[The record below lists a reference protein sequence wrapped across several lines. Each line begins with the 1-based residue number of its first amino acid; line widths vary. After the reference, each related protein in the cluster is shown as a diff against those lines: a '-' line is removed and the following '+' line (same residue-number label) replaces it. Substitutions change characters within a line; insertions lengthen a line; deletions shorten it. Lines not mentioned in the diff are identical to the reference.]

1 MRSYKHLLLFGAVGA
16 FAGNSV
22 RADLVTDWN
31 TQLLTVIKG
40 VTGEPSTNPP
50 KASYNLAVMQ
60 TAIYDA
66 VNGINRSYQPYLVN
80 ALAPAGASAEAAVN
94 QAAYQVLNQLY
105 PAASF
110 PSINASFTSFYNAKM
125 ATIPAGAGK
134 TDGQIWGAGV
144 ASQIFA
150 SRVGDG
156 STTPGVY
163 SVPAAPGVWI
173 PTPAAFASPLLP
185 AWGDVKPFGVPSVA
199 PFVPSAPPALDSAAY
214 ALSYNQVKDLGSA
227 TSLSRTADQTEIA
240 RFWADG
246 GGTVTPPGHWNLIA
260 QGVVNGAGL
269 SLVQSARVFAALNIS
284 GADAS
289 IAAWE
294 TKYAY
299 NLWRPITAIR
309 LGDTDGNAA
318 TDKDAAWTP
327 MLGTPP
333 FPSYTSGHSTFSSA
347 AAAVLSEYFGSSYA
361 FSTPS
366 QDPSLPVTRSFSSFQ
381 AAAEE
386 AGLSRIY
393 GGIHF
398 DFDNTA
404 GLWAGA
410 GIGGHVVENYFA
422 PVPEVTTVGPI
433 AAGVMMVGGMVRR
446 RRQTDVAL

>member
-1 MRSYKHLLLFGAVGA
+1 MRSTKPVLFLGAIGCLA
-16 FAGNSV
+16 ATSV

-31 TQLLTVIKG
+31 NQLLTAIKG
-40 VTGEPSTNPP
+40 VSGEPFTNPP

-66 VNGINRSYQPYLVN
+66 VNGVNRSYQPYLVN
-80 ALAPAGASAEAAVN
+80 AMAPAGASAEAAVN

-110 PSINASFTSFYNAKM
+110 PTINASITSFYN
-125 ATIPAGAGK
+125 TQQGLIAGGQAK
-134 TDGQIWGAGV
+134 TDGQNWGAGV

-150 SRVGDG
+150 ARVGDG

-163 SVPAAPGVWI
+163 SVPAVPGVWI
-173 PTPAAFASPLLP
+173 PTPAGFASPLLP

-227 TSLSRTADQTEIA
+227 TSLLRTADQTEIA
-240 RFWADG
+240 KFWADG

-260 QGVVNGAGL
+260 QDVVNGAGL

-294 TKYAY
+294 TKYVY
-299 NLWRPITAIR
+299 NLWRPVTAIR

-318 TDKDAAWTP
+318 TVKDASWTP
-327 MLGTPP
+327 LIGTPP
-333 FPSYTSGHSTFSSA
+333 FPAYTSGHSTFSSA
-347 AAAVLSEYFGSSYA
+347 ATAVLTEYFGASYA

-386 AGLSRIY
+386 AGASRIY
-393 GGIHF
+393 GGIHY

-410 GIGGHVVENYFA
+410 GIGGYVVDNYFA
-422 PVPEVTTVGPI
+422 PVPEVTTIGTM

-446 RRQTDVAL
+446 RRQADVAK

>member
-1 MRSYKHLLLFGAVGA
+1 MS
-16 FAGNSV
+16 
-22 RADLVTDWN
+22 
-31 TQLLTVIKG
+31 
-40 VTGEPSTNPP
+40 
-50 KASYNLAVMQ
+50 
-60 TAIYDA
+60 
-66 VNGINRSYQPYLVN
+66 
-80 ALAPAGASAEAAVN
+80 
-94 QAAYQVLNQLY
+94 
-105 PAASF
+105 
-110 PSINASFTSFYNAKM
+110 
-125 ATIPAGAGK
+125 
-134 TDGQIWGAGV
+134 
-144 ASQIFA
+144 
-150 SRVGDG
+150 
-156 STTPGVY
+156 
-163 SVPAAPGVWI
+163 
-173 PTPAAFASPLLP
+173 
-185 AWGDVKPFGVPSVA
+185 
-199 PFVPSAPPALDSAAY
+199 
-214 ALSYNQVKDLGSA
+214 SA
-227 TSLSRTADQTEIA
+227 TRTADQTEIA

-260 QGVVNGAGL
+260 QEVVNGAGL

-294 TKYAY
+294 TKYFY

-318 TDKDAAWTP
+318 TDKDASWTP
-327 MLGTPP
+327 LLGTPP

-347 AAAVLSEYFGSSYA
+347 AAAVLSEYFGSAYA

-410 GIGGHVVENYFA
+410 GIGGYVVDNYFA
-422 PVPEVTTVGPI
+422 PVPEVTTVGTI
-433 AAGVMMVGGMVRR
+433 AAGVMMVGGIVRR
-446 RRQTDVAL
+446 RRLVGAAK